1 MAEDILNWV
10 YPAFVDSRCKS
21 TNLRDRQILAA
32 MGLMSEAGEL
42 GDVWKKHLFHGRP
55 LDEDQM
61 ILEMGDVLW
70 YFVLMCI
77 DNGISFQEIMERNM
91 EKLKARDANG
101 LSNIMRKRDK
111 LNEEIIELGGTL

>member
-1 MAEDILNWV
+1 MSDVVNWD
-10 YPAFVDSRCKS
+10 YPEFVDAQCK
-21 TNLRDRQILAA
+21 TKGTRDRQILAV

-42 GDVWKKHLFHGRP
+42 GDVWKKHLFHGKP
-55 LDEDQM
+55 LDEEAM

-91 EKLKARDANG
+91 AKLKARKEAAENG
-101 LSNIMRKRDK
+101 GL
-111 LNEEIIELGGTL
+111 

>member
-1 MAEDILNWV
+1 MSDQDILNWV
-10 YPAFVDSRCKS
+10 YPAFVDQACTLSDPRE
-21 TNLRDRQILAA
+21 RQLLAA

-42 GDVWKKHLFHGRP
+42 GDVWKKHLFHGKP
-55 LDEDQM
+55 LDEEAM

-91 EKLKARDANG
+91 AKLKARKARIDAEQE
-101 LSNIMRKRDK
+101 LSEASI
-111 LNEEIIELGGTL
+111 G